1 MKPSFASAYFE
12 NHDNWVLPG
21 FKRRCAWN
29 LLNRGHGGG
38 PLFEGG
44 SGVAA
49 GAAASNLWNGKKLV
63 VLHSIQ
69 WRQAWSVDQVIRLRE
84 LA

>member
-1 MKPSFASAYFE
+1 MRVESTESWAWRGASIWGWLG
-12 NHDNWVLPG
+12 D
-21 FKRRCAWN
+21 
-29 LLNRGHGGG
+29 
-38 PLFEGG
+38 
-44 SGVAA
+44 AA

-63 VLHSIQ
+63 VLHSRQ